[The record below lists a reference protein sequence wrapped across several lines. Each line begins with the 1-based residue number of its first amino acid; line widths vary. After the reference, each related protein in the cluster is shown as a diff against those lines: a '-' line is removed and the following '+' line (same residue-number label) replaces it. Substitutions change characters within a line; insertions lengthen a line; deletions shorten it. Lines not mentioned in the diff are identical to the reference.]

1 MLACSYF
8 VLRLHHAGPFFF
20 RHIETNC
27 FCSYSTVQI
36 EEMNSK
42 LTNYSS
48 HFLIAVMSFV
58 SKCTC
63 SKLYCHVSFMMHT

>member
-8 VLRLHHAGPFFF
+8 VERLHHAGSFFF
-20 RHIETNC
+20 RHIETS
-27 FCSYSTVQI
+27 FFYSYSTVQI

-48 HFLIAVMSFV
+48 HFLIAVMAFA

-63 SKLYCHVSFMMHT
+63 SKLYYRVSFMMHT